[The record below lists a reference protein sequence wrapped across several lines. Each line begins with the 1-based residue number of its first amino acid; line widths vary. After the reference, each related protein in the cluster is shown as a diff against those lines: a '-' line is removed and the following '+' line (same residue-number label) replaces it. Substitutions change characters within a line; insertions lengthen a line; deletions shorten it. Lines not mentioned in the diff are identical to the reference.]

1 MDATLPV
8 DLRRF
13 RPVVETSFKK
23 IGIHQKMEAIIEG
36 SEGRPYVAGMSKVS
50 PPVACVQEE
59 SKAVRTEHHQPQQ
72 QQQQQQQRSLKFS
85 VENILDPTKFTGH
98 PQTMPPRLNN
108 NIFQHPIQH
117 IHHTLFN
124 HPAHHPW
131 VLPVNPAGLLH
142 HHLHPHQLQNHV
154 HHHMDVHSTSIE
166 SEDSLYDRSSDLES
180 ERSYRARS
188 ITSHKASSGDDDDDD
203 GVEDDDDD
211 CDDEEDDDDDEDT
224 EVDMDD
230 CDEVNDPAAV
240 LIRLGNVTGDDL
252 LATDGSNKMVAA
264 AELLQQQMDAHQS
277 DRKLDKKK
285 KKKKKKKKNKKMKN
299 LAMINSMGSDDNMKH
314 SNGVGNGSCSSSNAG
329 GDRGGSGGGK
339 PRRARTA
346 FTYEQLVALE
356 NKFKTTRYLSVCE
369 RLNLALQ
376 LSLTETQVKIWFQNR
391 RTKWKKQNPGLD
403 VNSPPSSS
411 NQPGG
416 HHQQQQHSPVYGQQ
430 QQQNQGN
437 GAAGGQQNSPYSAGL
452 VGSMMYNPH
461 YLASAAAL
469 PFLLGNAN
477 VKRTLRYSSSPLW
490 FFPRFVSNSLRKNI
504 VRERQ
509 KKEKS
514 SGIQMDS
521 PSVMESI
528 VGTANS
534 RMASPTTASALPAL
548 LHLQVPPAGTTTAA
562 KKSNFSI
569 SNLLAT
575 EEQKKTSDQ
584 GKHARLSDRDENSD
598 TPAEINHQ
606 SKAVSDRIMI
616 QPPSIGS
623 PFINASALAHLAHL
637 HHGSNAPTSSSS
649 SNSNSAMTGWPD
661 WLGTAG
667 LGPDAHQSLWSRLGL
682 LSHLSLRPSAHH
694 PSAGSAAGT
703 SPFPYGAGSPAEFA
717 SNLQHL
723 QHLHSV
729 QQQIAAAAAASSYWT
744 SLKSSALSASGN
756 GTPRD
761 GPASMEHHHHLPSSW
776 RYDQHGPPLSSSPLS
791 LTGKAYNLAMSGMA
805 AMDHANKS
813 PIHPSSS
820 TPSIAVNKRK
830 RSSGSDDA
838 DDADRCH
845 NSSASFNHDDDNF
858 SDADSKIDVGG
869 VDDTDDN
876 NSVHY
881 MMMEEED
888 GCCEA
893 TGSNADSDG
902 EQDDHLHHHRHGHH
916 HHNNNNNNGSKGKG
930 CSSSSSATD
939 AGHGQHQQ
947 LHNSSSGSGHSAG
960 SNSKR
965 KKKTR
970 TVFSR
975 SQVFQ
980 LESTFDMKRYLSSS
994 ERAGLAAS
1002 LSLTETQVKIW
1013 FQNRRNKWKRQ
1024 LAAELEAANM
1034 AANMAAAAAAGH
1046 QRIVRVPILY
1056 HENSGVTG
1064 NNNST
1069 VNASSNMTSSGSS
1082 SSSAH
1087 HLRHPMG
1094 ANTPTSVTPN
1104 SSGNNG
1110 QVNYSNNKSQSLPLL
1125 SPQQQQQQQQPNG
1138 NNNSSNGNM
1147 AAPSVSSSVASA
1159 QQQLPFSSLFYTHA
1173 AAAAAAAAAASLYN
1187 NSSSASSSGS
1197 SVGSISS
1204 TNQVAGVHHLHH
1216 HQHNAHHVTAA
1227 AGNSSRSPL
1236 SGMV

>member
-1 MDATLPV
+1 
-8 DLRRF
+8 
-13 RPVVETSFKK
+13 
-23 IGIHQKMEAIIEG
+23 
-36 SEGRPYVAGMSKVS
+36 MS
-50 PPVACVQEE
+50 
-59 SKAVRTEHHQPQQ
+59 
-72 QQQQQQQRSLKFS
+72 
-85 VENILDPTKFTGH
+85 
-98 PQTMPPRLNN
+98 
-108 NIFQHPIQH
+108 
-117 IHHTLFN
+117 
-124 HPAHHPW
+124 
-131 VLPVNPAGLLH
+131 
-142 HHLHPHQLQNHV
+142 
-154 HHHMDVHSTSIE
+154 
-166 SEDSLYDRSSDLES
+166 
-180 ERSYRARS
+180 
-188 ITSHKASSGDDDDDD
+188 
-203 GVEDDDDD
+203 
-211 CDDEEDDDDDEDT
+211 
-224 EVDMDD
+224 
-230 CDEVNDPAAV
+230 
-240 LIRLGNVTGDDL
+240 
-252 LATDGSNKMVAA
+252 
-264 AELLQQQMDAHQS
+264 
-277 DRKLDKKK
+277 
-285 KKKKKKKKNKKMKN
+285 
-299 LAMINSMGSDDNMKH
+299 
-314 SNGVGNGSCSSSNAG
+314 
-329 GDRGGSGGGK
+329 
-339 PRRARTA
+339 
-346 FTYEQLVALE
+346 
-356 NKFKTTRYLSVCE
+356 
-369 RLNLALQ
+369 
-376 LSLTETQVKIWFQNR
+376 QV
-391 RTKWKKQNPGLD
+391 
-403 VNSPPSSS
+403 
-411 NQPGG
+411 
-416 HHQQQQHSPVYGQQ
+416 
-430 QQQNQGN
+430 
-437 GAAGGQQNSPYSAGL
+437 
-452 VGSMMYNPH
+452 
-461 YLASAAAL
+461 
-469 PFLLGNAN
+469 
-477 VKRTLRYSSSPLW
+477 
-490 FFPRFVSNSLRKNI
+490 
-504 VRERQ
+504 
-509 KKEKS
+509 
-514 SGIQMDS
+514 QMDS

-528 VGTANS
+528 VGNTANS

-548 LHLQVPPAGTTTAA
+548 LHLQVPPASTTTNCVT

-575 EEQKKTSDQ
+575 EEQKKTSD
-584 GKHARLSDRDENSD
+584 GKHARLSERDENSD
-598 TPAEINHQ
+598 TTADINHP
-606 SKAVSDRIMI
+606 SKAVNDRIMI

-637 HHGSNAPTSSSS
+637 HHGSNAATSSSS
-649 SNSNSAMTGWPD
+649 SNSNSAIPGWTD

-744 SLKSSALSASGN
+744 SLKSSALSASGH
-756 GTPRD
+756 GTSRD
-761 GPASMEHHHHLPSSW
+761 GPASLEHHHHLPSSW

-881 MMMEEED
+881 MMMED

-893 TGSNADSDG
+893 TGSTADSDG
-902 EQDDHLHHHRHGHH
+902 ERDDHLHHHRHGHR
-916 HHNNNNNNGSKGKG
+916 HHNNNNNNGSKGGKG
-930 CSSSSSATD
+930 SSSSSATD
-939 AGHGQHQQ
+939 AGGQQQ
-947 LHNSSSGSGHSAG
+947 QHHNSSSGSGHSAG
-960 SNSKR
+960 SSSKR

-1056 HENSGVTG
+1056 HENSG
-1064 NNNST
+1064 NNNTT
-1069 VNASSNMTSSGSS
+1069 VNASSTMTSSGSS

-1087 HLRHPMG
+1087 AHHLRHAIG
-1094 ANTPTSVTPN
+1094 ATTPTSVTPN
-1104 SSGNNG
+1104 SSSNNG
-1110 QVNYSNNKSQSLPLL
+1110 QVNYSNNKSQSSPLL
-1125 SPQQQQQQQQPNG
+1125 SPQQQQQQQQANG
-1138 NNNSSNGNM
+1138 NNNSSSSNGNM
-1147 AAPSVSSSVASA
+1147 AAPSASSSVASA

-1216 HQHNAHHVTAA
+1216 HQHNPHHVTAA